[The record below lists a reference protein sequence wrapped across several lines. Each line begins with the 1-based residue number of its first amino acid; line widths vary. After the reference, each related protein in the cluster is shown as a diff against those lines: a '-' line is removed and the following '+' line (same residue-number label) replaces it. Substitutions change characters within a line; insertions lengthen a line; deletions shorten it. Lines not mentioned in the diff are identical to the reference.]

1 MVRGIH
7 DDEVFAR
14 LNLWRAKTSFIS
26 MKNALEKNLR
36 SQAVTTTAPTPS
48 NERGSNPPSAVPTAP
63 TIAAIATPRGAG
75 GIAIIRVSGSSALSI
90 LREAFRPAHSARA
103 FEPSRMMYG
112 HVISADHSVIDEAL
126 AVFMPGPHSY
136 TREDVAEIHC
146 HGGDVAARRTL
157 SRILDLGALPA
168 GPGEFTKRAFL
179 SGRIDL
185 ARAEAVMQLI
195 GANSEAAARASVRQL
210 EGGVSGFVRDASA
223 RILDQL
229 ALIEASTDFPDEVE
243 EEAASEQVAEGL
255 RAIIAEITRR
265 CDPKGARMLRE
276 GASIVLA
283 GRPNVGKSSLMNA
296 LLNQERAIV
305 TAIPG
310 TTRDVLTERITIGGV
325 TAELSDTAGQRDT
338 LDPVE
343 KIGVDRARNAVETA
357 DIVLIVLDASSEM
370 DESDRELLRDA
381 DGRTLVCLN
390 KMDLDAVLSRA
401 AIAEL
406 TDVEIIE
413 LSASTGHGMQTLTEA
428 LEARLSANL
437 SEDNLTVERHI
448 ALAQEAVRSLGRA
461 LDAIG
466 MAMPLDVVSL
476 DLKSALESL
485 SEITATDATE
495 DVITE
500 IFARFCVGK

>member
-1 MVRGIH
+1 MPHFWSGILH
-7 DDEVFAR
+7 DNEVFDR
-14 LNLWRAKTSFIS
+14 SNLWRSKTAFFT
-26 MKNALEKNLR
+26 MNAAEMNQMN
-36 SQAVTTTAPTPS
+36 QAATTAAPTPS
-48 NERGSNPPSAVPTAP
+48 HERGSNTPSTAP
-63 TIAAIATPRGAG
+63 TVCAIATPRGAG
-75 GIAIIRVSGSSALSI
+75 GIAIIRVSGVLALPI
-90 LREAFRPAHSARA
+90 LRSAFRPAHASRA

-112 HVISADHSVIDEAL
+112 HVVADDESIIDEAL

-146 HGGDVAARRTL
+146 HGGDIAARRTL
-157 SRILDLGALPA
+157 SRILELGALPA

-195 GANSEAAARASVRQL
+195 GANSEAAARASVRQM
-210 EGGVSGFVRDASA
+210 EGGVSGFVREASQ
-223 RILDQL
+223 RIIDQL

-243 EEAASEQVAEGL
+243 EEAASEQVAAGI
-255 RAIIAEITRR
+255 RAIIGEITRR
-265 CDPKGARMLRE
+265 CDPRSARMLRE

-343 KIGVDRARNAVETA
+343 KIGVDRAKNAVGTA
-357 DIVLIVLDASSEM
+357 DIVLIVIDASCAL
-370 DESDRELLRDA
+370 DESDRELLQNA
-381 DGRTLVCLN
+381 DGRTVVCLN
-390 KMDLDAVLSRA
+390 KMDLDAQVSRA
-401 AIAEL
+401 AIERL
-406 TDVEIIE
+406 TGAEIIE
-413 LSASTGHGMQTLTEA
+413 LSASTGQGMDVLFKA
-428 LEARLSANL
+428 LEARLSENL
-437 SEDNLTVERHI
+437 SEDSLTVERHI
-448 ALAQEAVRSLGRA
+448 MLAQRAAESLKSALA
-461 LDAIG
+461 AIE
-466 MAMPLDVVSL
+466 MAMPLDIVSL
-476 DLKSALESL
+476 DLKQALESL